1 MSASAAE
8 LLAQRDR
15 TIVMG
20 VVNVTPDSF
29 SDGGEWFEP
38 AAALGHGREVFEAG
52 ADIVDVGG
60 ESTRPGA
67 ERPPVEEE
75 LRRVVPVVADLVERG
90 AVVSIDTMRAE
101 VARAAVDAGAAIVND
116 VSGGLADPQMVPFVA
131 QAKVP
136 YIAMHW
142 RGHSTQ
148 MQSRAVYAD
157 VVGEVLYELGVR
169 RDELLAAGID
179 ADRLVLDPGLG
190 FAKNA
195 DHNWALMAALPVLHD
210 LGQPILL
217 GASRKTFLGRL
228 GRAGHDAPRPA
239 PERDLETTA
248 TSVMAAMA
256 GLWCVR
262 VHDVASTVRA
272 PRRRRGRP
280 APPPRRGWRT
290 HDSPDS
296 PDSPNSPDP
305 PDPPD
310 RRHRPHSASGSL
322 GVRAPRRARLREA
335 RRADL
340 RRRRRAGPS
349 TCPRPADPT
358 RSKPPSATPRIAGS
372 VIERITGPSFRPH
385 RTAGRG

>member
-15 TIVMG
+15 TLVMG

-67 ERPPVEEE
+67 ERPSVEEE
-75 LRRVVPVVADLVERG
+75 LRRVAPVVSDLVGRG

-101 VARAAVDAGAAIVND
+101 VARAAVDLGAVIVND
-116 VSGGLADPQMVPFVA
+116 VSGGLADPQMVPWVA
-131 QAKVP
+131 EAGVP

-142 RGHSTQ
+142 RGHSIQ
-148 MQSRAVYAD
+148 MQSRAVYTD
-157 VVGEVLYELGVR
+157 VVAEVLYELGVR
-169 RDELLAAGID
+169 RDELLAAGLD
-179 ADRLVLDPGLG
+179 AARLVLDPGLG

-195 DHNWALMAALPVLHD
+195 DHNWALMAALPELHE
-210 LGQPILL
+210 LGHPILL

-228 GRAGHDAPRPA
+228 GRAETDAPRPA
-239 PERDLETTA
+239 HERDLETTA

-272 PRRRRGRP
+272 L
-280 APPPRRGWRT
+280 AVVEAALL
-290 HDSPDS
+290 HLPDE
-296 PDSPNSPDP
+296 D
-305 PDPPD
+305 
-310 RRHRPHSASGSL
+310 A
-322 GVRAPRRARLREA
+322 AQ
-335 RRADL
+335 
-340 RRRRRAGPS
+340 
-349 TCPRPADPT
+349 
-358 RSKPPSATPRIAGS
+358 
-372 VIERITGPSFRPH
+372 
-385 RTAGRG
+385 